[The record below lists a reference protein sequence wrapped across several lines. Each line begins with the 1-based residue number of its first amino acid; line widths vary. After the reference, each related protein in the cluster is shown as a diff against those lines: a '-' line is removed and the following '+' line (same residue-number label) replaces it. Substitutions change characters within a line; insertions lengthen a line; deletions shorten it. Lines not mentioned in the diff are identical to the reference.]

1 MKPLLIILDRDG
13 VINFDSE
20 AYIKSPEEWIPIPGS
35 LEAITL
41 LSQQGYQV
49 HVATNQ
55 SGIARNYYDLTT
67 LERIHQKM
75 LNGVKA
81 LGGKIDFIA
90 FCPHGPESPCNCR
103 KPKPGLFLQ
112 CLEEAQVHPEQVLTI
127 GDSKRDLEAAKA
139 AGCASWLVLT
149 GNGKKTK
156 QEYENL
162 NIEMPCFKNLFEAVI
177 YLTNSSIYT
186 SKNVEACI
194 LKK

>member
-1 MKPLLIILDRDG
+1 MKPSLIILDRDG

-35 LEAITL
+35 LEAIAL

-55 SGIARNYYDLTT
+55 SGIARHYYDLAT

-75 LNGVKA
+75 HAGVQA

-90 FCPHGPESPCNCR
+90 FCPHGPDSPCNCR

-112 CLEEAQVHPEQVLTI
+112 CLEHAQVSPEQTLTI
-127 GDSKRDLEAAKA
+127 GDSKRDLDAAEAAD
-139 AGCASWLVLT
+139 CTSWLVLT
-149 GNGKKTK
+149 GNGQKTK
-156 QEYENL
+156 QEHERL
-162 NIEMPCFKNLFEAVI
+162 GINIPCFETLQAAI
-177 YLTNSSIYT
+177 AHL
-186 SKNVEACI
+186 
-194 LKK
+194 LL